1 MPKLKPVDYK
11 TLIKVFEA
19 DGFSQARTRGSHHS
33 LVKAGIARPI
43 VIPSYDEVGLDIIKS
58 CMKTAG
64 MSRERYFRLLMQ
76 VK

>member
-11 TLIKVFEA
+11 TLIKIFEA
-19 DGFSQARTRGSHHS
+19 DGFTQARSKGSHRS
-33 LVKAGIARPI
+33 LVKEGVARPI

-64 MSRERYFRLLMQ
+64 MSRETYFRLLKKM
-76 VK
+76 K